1 MPQFRWPEV
10 QHDIIL
16 AREAAAKRP
25 SKLPDW
31 EPIAKTLSS
40 AFSTSSRP
48 VHLKGRGCK
57 ERMDR
62 LLAKF
67 NSEDKQS
74 LKRYSL

>member
-25 SKLPDW
+25 LKL
-31 EPIAKTLSS
+31 PIAKTLSS